1 MAVVRRNS
9 VSVQLSRAAHERL
22 KTIAEKTGEEPSDV
36 LDRAI
41 EQEAR
46 RVFWQQFHE
55 AVDRL
60 RSNAEAW
67 ATYQAEGKELE
78 GTLADGL
85 NEDED
90 WSLLTDAQPDEIEF
104 VDPEEERR
112 A

>member
-1 MAVVRRNS
+1 
-9 VSVQLSRAAHERL
+9 
-22 KTIAEKTGEEPSDV
+22 

-104 VDPEEERR
+104 VDPEEEQR
-112 A
+112 AESR